1 MERIEDVLWKD
12 TLVDCK
18 EIYEEVDW
26 FNEHWIDNCGFYL
39 RIDKARLHFR
49 NSNELRVL
57 LESYYRACENGD
69 GEPDYDKLCI
79 ETLDNRYDVAWYKID
94 YCSWNGECYT
104 MKWEIEE
111 EWKEMK
117 MRIR

>member
-1 MERIEDVLWKD
+1 MERIEDALWKD

-26 FNEHWIDNCGFYL
+26 FNKQWEDNCGFYL
-39 RIDKARLHFR
+39 RIDRVRLHFR

-57 LESYYRACENGD
+57 LESYYRTCENGD

-79 ETLDNRYDVAWYKID
+79 ETIDNRYDVAWYLID
-94 YCSWNGECYT
+94 YGSWNGKCYT

-117 MRIR
+117 MRTK